1 MTFFDDMSIRLSF
14 FFPDLPLLLSLL
26 PLLVIRRVTVLT

>member
-1 MTFFDDMSIRLSF
+1 MAFFDDMSIRLS